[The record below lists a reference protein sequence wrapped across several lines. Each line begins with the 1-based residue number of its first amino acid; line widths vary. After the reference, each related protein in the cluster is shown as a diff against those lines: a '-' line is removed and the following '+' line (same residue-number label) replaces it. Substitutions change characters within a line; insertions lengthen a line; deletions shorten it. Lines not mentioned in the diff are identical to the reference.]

1 MFSRSS
7 PQRNAKL
14 NSKSSKFIKS
24 KPWSPSNPWKDPML
38 SDEKLYALTEEQQ
51 QLKKQLICSKNNILI
66 DAVFEKPSKRKV
78 SIAKAKPKNEE
89 AVSISYNAQREEL
102 LDMMDYEESIVST
115 EDHSMFESGAAATHL
130 RALGVATKPT
140 WNLKS
145 PNKQPVKTPKKDTPA
160 INSPVIKHTKVT
172 VTNGLGNDEDLDD
185 IVEQIVLLTNELKY
199 YEELSGKRSVFDLD
213 VRICS
218 KWLYGYYIILCI

>member
-1 MFSRSS
+1 
-7 PQRNAKL
+7 
-14 NSKSSKFIKS
+14 
-24 KPWSPSNPWKDPML
+24 ML
-38 SDEKLYALTEEQQ
+38 D
-51 QLKKQLICSKNNILI
+51 LI
-66 DAVFEKPSKRKV
+66 
-78 SIAKAKPKNEE
+78 
-89 AVSISYNAQREEL
+89 
-102 LDMMDYEESIVST
+102 
-115 EDHSMFESGAAATHL
+115 
-130 RALGVATKPT
+130 
-140 WNLKS
+140 LKS